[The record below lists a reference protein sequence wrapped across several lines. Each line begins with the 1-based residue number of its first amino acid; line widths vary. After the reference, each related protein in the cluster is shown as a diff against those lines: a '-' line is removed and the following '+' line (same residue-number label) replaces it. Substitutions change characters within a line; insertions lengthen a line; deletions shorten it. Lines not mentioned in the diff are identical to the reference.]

1 MAAVAVA
8 ARTVAVAA
16 PIINPGINP
25 GWELNWWK
33 EIAVGSRLLLR
44 SRIGE

>member
-1 MAAVAVA
+1 MEAVAA

-25 GWELNWWK
+25 GWELKW
-33 EIAVGSRLLLR
+33 
-44 SRIGE
+44 